1 MNLQTLEPPG
11 VLYADLM
18 AKRELHPAQ
27 EVREKFAARVDDA
40 LRGIHTGITRH
51 SRPVAVL
58 VDMEWYRRAAEALG
72 EPTDW

>member
-1 MNLQTLEPPG
+1 MTLGTLSPASE
-11 VLYADLM
+11 LYADLM

-27 EVREKFAARVDDA
+27 EVRERFAARVDDA

-51 SRPVAVL
+51 GRPVAAL
-58 VDMEWYRRAAEALG
+58 VDMDWYRRAAEALG